1 MSAQVV
7 NPKNKKKSL
16 WSKIFTYGFGVLI
29 ALLLGFQIIGTIS
42 AQNNFGVASFFG
54 YQTLIVET
62 NSMEPAIMT
71 NEAIVIKKVDLA
83 TIKASSSYEELD
95 GDVITF
101 YRRDD
106 GRIVTHRVVE
116 ILPQVDGSYIFRTL
130 GDNLYADSCPGGY
143 CDPMMSR
150 DYVYGEDVLGVVVG
164 KSAFFGAVVNFMT
177 KPFVIAIVAVVPLF
191 YVFISSIIDIVK
203 NSKMK
208 EEDFASDELD
218 DFEALKQREKFKL
231 LIEMEKEKLR
241 TGLQSA
247 KNSDKVGE
255 HDE

>member
-1 MSAQVV
+1 
-7 NPKNKKKSL
+7 
-16 WSKIFTYGFGVLI
+16 
-29 ALLLGFQIIGTIS
+29 
-42 AQNNFGVASFFG
+42 
-54 YQTLIVET
+54 
-62 NSMEPAIMT
+62 
-71 NEAIVIKKVDLA
+71 
-83 TIKASSSYEELD
+83 
-95 GDVITF
+95 
-101 YRRDD
+101 
-106 GRIVTHRVVE
+106 
-116 ILPQVDGSYIFRTL
+116 
-130 GDNLYADSCPGGY
+130 
-143 CDPMMSR
+143 
-150 DYVYGEDVLGVVVG
+150 
-164 KSAFFGAVVNFMT
+164 T

-241 TGLQSA
+241 TELQSD